1 LKECKFLQT
10 CKAGSKSPAFFRENK
25 RHFSKTRAAAPAAA
39 ISRALSLR
47 SMAVATQHA
56 LLLDASLRGAAVAL
70 ALLTAWRLLR
80 WHRHASAARFGAAFS
95 LVMALYIAFASAAL
109 NPLMQPA
116 ALPLIVAINQGSAL
130 LWLFSQSLFDDGFR
144 WRWRFAL
151 PSAALLVLTLAGFA
165 VPSQWRIGALLAFHA
180 AAIALLAATLFKAV
194 RSREND
200 LVDERRRFAV
210 ALSLLIPVTGLV
222 TSVVEIAGIAN
233 GVHWALNALQ
243 TATMLALSFL
253 FADWIASHGAAI
265 FGEQRQPRAVAA
277 EIPASFSP
285 ADRIELARLRELVG
299 GGALFDHGAGVAQL
313 ARLAAIPEH
322 RLRRLVNR
330 GMGYRNFRELVNDVR
345 IAEARNRLADPARA
359 REQVLNLSWD
369 LGYDS
374 LAPFNRAF
382 RERTGM
388 SPTDYR
394 KSALAK
400 TVAQG

>member
-1 LKECKFLQT
+1 
-10 CKAGSKSPAFFRENK
+10 
-25 RHFSKTRAAAPAAA
+25 
-39 ISRALSLR
+39 
-47 SMAVATQHA
+47 MAVATQHA
-56 LLLDASLRGAAVAL
+56 LSLDASLRGAAVAL

-95 LVMALYIAFASAAL
+95 LTMALYIAFTSAAL
-109 NPLMQPA
+109 NPLLRPA
-116 ALPLIVAINQGSAL
+116 ALPAIVAINQGSAL
-130 LWLFSQSLFDDGFR
+130 LWLFSQALFDDGFR

-165 VPSQWRIGALLAFHA
+165 VPSPWRIGALLAFHA

-200 LVDERRRFAV
+200 LVVERRRFAV
-210 ALSLLIPVTGLV
+210 ALSLLIPVTGLI
-222 TSVVEIAGIAN
+222 TSAVEIAGMAS

-243 TATMLALSFL
+243 TASMLALSFL

-265 FGEQRQPRAVAA
+265 FGGQPPPRPAA
-277 EIPASFSP
+277 EIPAGFSA
-285 ADRIELARLRELVG
+285 ADRIELARLRGLIG
-299 GGALFDHGAGVAQL
+299 GGALFDHGASVAQL

-330 GMGYRNFRELVNDVR
+330 GMGYRNFRELVNDAR
-345 IAEARNRLADPARA
+345 IDEARKRLADPARA

-382 RERTGM
+382 RDRTGM

-400 TVAQG
+400 TAPPG